1 MIIQHCCSKT
11 NVRGADMKK
20 ARFPSLSL
28 LFPAVFRQ
36 VLLSIIINGR
46 GSFLFFLLFRSG
58 NHDISSIGQRRETLS
73 PIVGKKSQDPGLRV
87 RTRGR
92 TEASGATKIGI
103 FGFGPYCIHPRRPS
117 LARSSPSSS
126 FFHYY
131 STSFLFH
138 STLMQAPSPLLPFL
152 FPPPFIRSLVFDT
165 HPLPFSLHS
174 LQTPFR
180 FLKNGSCAADAA
192 AKT

>member
-1 MIIQHCCSKT
+1 MHFAVRHLFPFRLALKRSNNSIGHHNAIRPRLSGMHSGEREKSKKKEWDIQYKEREGVATMIIQHCCSKT

-73 PIVGKKSQDPGLRV
+73 PIVDRQQKKV
-87 RTRGR
+87 RIRGCACAHVDGRRRRGR
-92 TEASGATKIGI
+92 QK
-103 FGFGPYCIHPRRPS
+103 
-117 LARSSPSSS
+117 
-126 FFHYY
+126 
-131 STSFLFH
+131 
-138 STLMQAPSPLLPFL
+138 
-152 FPPPFIRSLVFDT
+152 LVFSDSD
-165 HPLPFSLHS
+165 HIVSIPGGP
-174 LQTPFR
+174 
-180 FLKNGSCAADAA
+180 A
-192 AKT
+192 